1 LTGVRAPGL
10 AILILALALGGT
22 SALGA
27 RRVPSSATF
36 ISSCAFAHR
45 APDDPIVY
53 PREPGYSHDHTFVGN
68 VSTNAFSTLRS
79 LRRARSTCYRYG
91 DTAAYWAP
99 TLYVDGQPVTPR
111 TATLY
116 YRRLTTA
123 PVRAFPSGLRMVA
136 GDSRAWRPQ
145 NPAVTHWDCAVLK
158 ENFYGTRSTQSAS
171 RSAASRVIPHCSPY
185 SELQLIVNFPDC
197 WNGKSIDSANHKSH
211 MAYSVA
217 GRCPTGHPVAVP
229 ALSLVYSYPPG
240 IGRIVA
246 LSSGTQ
252 YSGHADFINS
262 WNEPALTKLVDD
274 CLNHGR
280 GCGGD

>member
-1 LTGVRAPGL
+1 LTGVRALGFAVL
-10 AILILALALGGT
+10 VFAVALGGT

-27 RRVPSSATF
+27 RRAPSAASFVST
-36 ISSCAFAHR
+36 CPFAHR
-45 APDDPIVY
+45 AADDPIVY

-79 LRRARSTCYRYG
+79 LSGAKSTCYRYG

-99 TLYVDGQPVTPR
+99 TLYIDGSPVPPR
-111 TATLY
+111 TARLY
-116 YRRLTTA
+116 YRRLTSA
-123 PVRAFPSGLRMVA
+123 PVRAFPPGLRMVA
-136 GDSRAWRPQ
+136 GNSHAWRPQ
-145 NPAVTHWDCAVLK
+145 TPAVTHWDCSVLK
-158 ENFYGTRSTQSAS
+158 ENFYGTRSTQSAL
-171 RSAASRVIPHCSPY
+171 RVAASSVIPHCSKY

-197 WNGKSIDSANHKSH
+197 WNGTSIDSANHKSH

-217 GRCPTGHPVAVP
+217 GTCPASHPVAVP
-229 ALSLVYSYPPG
+229 GLSLVYNYPPRVG
-240 IGRIVA
+240 GVVV

-280 GCGGD
+280 GCTGD